1 LACPSCLGPLELEA
15 PNGGEIESG
24 LLTCARDGSVFPIRA
39 GVPRLVSLDRVA
51 AIATFEEY
59 YAKAWAS
66 EGWGSSDPAYF
77 LNLPYR
83 DITGRHRR
91 EWRVKARS
99 LETLLALLRRG
110 NSHRIADLGCGTGWL
125 SYRLHLDGYEV
136 YAIDILISDSLGL
149 GAARVYQRD
158 GPAFERVQ
166 GELNRPPLA
175 DHSMD
180 AVICNASIHYALDL
194 PQTVR
199 EIRRVLRSNG
209 IFIVMNSPIHSDAS
223 SARRSEAHTRKRLI
237 RAGAGPCVAQTY
249 RHLSMEDLDQAVGF
263 GFQPFREEPFDA
275 GRGFRLTRR
284 AKTIILRTEL
294 ASFPII
300 FTQPTST

>member
-1 LACPSCLGPLELEA
+1 MRKAALEVLACPSCLGPLELEA

-59 YAKAWAS
+59 YAKAW
-66 EGWGSSDPAYF
+66 
-77 LNLPYR
+77 
-83 DITGRHRR
+83 
-91 EWRVKARS
+91 
-99 LETLLALLRRG
+99 
-110 NSHRIADLGCGTGWL
+110 LGCGAGWL
-125 SYRLHLDGYEV
+125 SYRLQLNGYEA
-136 YAIDILISDSLGL
+136 YAIDVLTSDALGL
-149 GAARVYQRD
+149 GAARVYQHH